1 MLDRTKLIKNFSS
14 VADRLFPNSDAQ
26 SLWCQ
31 KIWEELVADA
41 SFPAFVGSLPSKSI
55 TPLWRGDLAQV
66 IPVDRKLKEYSIL
79 GVDGSQIYPDRHIEG
94 AGCFLINSGGCW
106 ISYGSP
112 SKAEL
117 FSEPQIFLLQQQVI
131 PGMAIAVTEDMVDLV
146 REQHELL
153 GAIAKTENY
162 RLASSQNP
170 YLCLFDGGLIFW
182 YLENKQEAVQKYF
195 LDQYIRSLSWF
206 AEEKVLV
213 AGYISF
219 PKSCELANLIRV
231 RVCLSRDKNATPCY
245 GKIANCPCL
254 LREDIIDKAILSWF
268 LPPYCRTTVFSN
280 RSSIVDFYPAELA
293 PHFFYLNTGIEIVR
307 IEIPAWIL
315 AKQGALDLIATIC
328 LDQTGKGGGYPV
340 VLAEAHEQA
349 VVRANDREF
358 FFDLIR
364 KSGLD
369 RNKHLVYSQKS
380 IKKRTMSI

>member
-14 VADRLFPNSDAQ
+14 VVSHLFPDSDAQ
-26 SLWCQ
+26 GLWCQ
-31 KIWEELVADA
+31 RVWQELAADG
-41 SFPAFVGSLPSKSI
+41 SFPAFVGSLPSTSI
-55 TPLWRGDLAQV
+55 TPLWRGGLDHV
-66 IPVDRKLKEYSIL
+66 IPVSRELNAYSIL

-106 ISYGSP
+106 IAYGSP

-131 PGMAIAVTEDMVDLV
+131 PEMAIAVTEDIVDLM

-153 GAIAKTENY
+153 GAVEKVKRYRAINPNENF
-162 RLASSQNP
+162 
-170 YLCLFDGGLIFW
+170 LCLFDGGLIFW
-182 YLENKQEAVQKYF
+182 YLENKHEAVQKHF
-195 LDQYIRSLSWF
+195 FEQYMQSLSWF
-206 AEEKVLV
+206 AQEKVLV

-219 PKSCELANLIRV
+219 PKSCELANLLRV
-231 RVCLSRDKNATPCY
+231 RVCLSRDKNAIPCY
-245 GKIANCPCL
+245 GRITNCPCL
-254 LREDIIDKAILSWF
+254 LREDIIDKTILSWF
-268 LPPYCRTTVFSN
+268 LPSDCRTTVFAN
-280 RSSIVDFYPAELA
+280 RSSIVDLYPAELA

-315 AKQGALDLIATIC
+315 AKQGALDLIATMC
-328 LDQTGKGGGYPV
+328 LDQTSKGGGYPV